1 MSWEDDP
8 EIQKQLRARSVRGK
22 LLRSAVI
29 WGPIFLLALAGTVFY
44 TVDILV
50 LDREYGATWVLVT
63 ILAILA
69 VLFGF
74 QAVQSLMDFFDHP
87 RTELGY
93 VTRRW
98 ARSDSL
104 VVRSH
109 YMRLERKILRGDAY
123 LLAEIKEGDYVEAT
137 FYPHSAVLVWVEKR
151 PEPEKPEAGESP
163 PPGRPGWDGPV
174 QRKP

>member
-1 MSWEDDP
+1 M
-8 EIQKQLRARSVRGK
+8 RARSVRGK
-22 LLRSAVI
+22 LLRSAII
-29 WGPIFLLALAGTVFY
+29 WGPLFLITLAGTLFY
-44 TVDILV
+44 TADILFM
-50 LDREYGATWVLVT
+50 DRENGGTWVLVT
-63 ILAILA
+63 IVAILA

-74 QAVQSLMDFFDHP
+74 QAVQSVLDFFEKP
-87 RTELGY
+87 RTERGY

-109 YMRLERKILRGDAY
+109 YMRLERKILRGDAF

-151 PEPEKPEAGESP
+151 PEPGKPGPGETP
-163 PPGRPGWDGPV
+163 TPGHPRLDGPI
-174 QRKP
+174 QRNR

>member
-22 LLRSAVI
+22 LLRSAII
-29 WGPIFLLALAGTVFY
+29 WGPLFLLALAGTVFY
-44 TVDILV
+44 TVDILFM
-50 LDREYGATWVLVT
+50 DRENGATWVLVT
-63 ILAILA
+63 ILAILTI
-69 VLFGF
+69 LFGF
-74 QAVQSLMDFFDHP
+74 QAIQSVLDLFDKP
-87 RTELGY
+87 RTESGY

-109 YMRLERKILRGDAY
+109 YMRLENKILRGDAF
-123 LLAEIKEGDYVEAT
+123 LLAEIKEGNYVEAT

-151 PEPEKPEAGESP
+151 PEPEKPEAGESS
-163 PPGRPGWDGPV
+163 PPGRPGWDGPI
-174 QRKP
+174 QRRP

>member
-1 MSWEDDP
+1 MSWQDDP
-8 EIQKQLRARSVRGK
+8 EIQKEMRARSVRGK

-29 WGPIFLLALAGTVFY
+29 WGPLFLITLAGTLFY
-44 TVDILV
+44 TADILFM
-50 LDREYGATWVLVT
+50 DREYGATWVLVT
-63 ILAILA
+63 IVGILA

-74 QAVQSLMDFFDHP
+74 QAVQSVLDFFDKP
-87 RTELGY
+87 RTERGY

-137 FYPHSAVLVWVEKR
+137 FYPHSAVLVWVDKA
-151 PEPEKPEAGESP
+151 EPPKAGEGGTP
-163 PPGRPGWDGPV
+163 TEAPRWDGPI
-174 QRKP
+174 QRNR

>member
-1 MSWEDDP
+1 VSWQDDP
-8 EIQKQLRARSVRGK
+8 ELQKQMRARSVRGK

-29 WGPIFLLALAGTVFY
+29 WGPLFLITLAGTLFY
-44 TVDILV
+44 TADILFM
-50 LDREYGATWVLVT
+50 DREYGGTWVLVT
-63 ILAILA
+63 IVGILA

-74 QAVQSLMDFFDHP
+74 QAVQSVLDFFDKP
-87 RTELGY
+87 RTESGY

-123 LLAEIKEGDYVEAT
+123 LLAGIKEGDYVEAT
-137 FYPHSAVLVWVEKR
+137 FYPHSAVLVWVDR
-151 PEPEKPEAGESP
+151 AEPPTAGEGGAPSEAP
-163 PPGRPGWDGPV
+163 QWDGPI
-174 QRKP
+174 QRNR

>member
-1 MSWEDDP
+1 MSWQDDP
-8 EIQKQLRARSVRGK
+8 EIQKQVRARSVRGK

-29 WGPIFLLALAGTVFY
+29 WGPLFLITLAGTLFY
-44 TVDILV
+44 TADILFM
-50 LDREYGATWVLVT
+50 DRENGGTWVLVT
-63 ILAILA
+63 IVGILA

-74 QAVQSLMDFFDHP
+74 QAVQSVLDFFEKP
-87 RTELGY
+87 RTESGY

-137 FYPHSAVLVWVEKR
+137 FYPHSAVLVWVDKR
-151 PEPEKPEAGESP
+151 PEPPKEEAT
-163 PPGRPGWDGPV
+163 PGRAAPPRSDGPI
-174 QRKP
+174 QRNR

>member
-1 MSWEDDP
+1 VSWQDDP
-8 EIQKQLRARSVRGK
+8 ELQKQMRVRSVRGK
-22 LLRSAVI
+22 ILRSAI
-29 WGPIFLLALAGTVFY
+29 LWGPLFLTALGGTVFY
-44 TVDILV
+44 TADILF
-50 LDREYGATWVLVT
+50 LDRENGGTWVLVT
-63 ILAILA
+63 IVGILA

-74 QAVQSLMDFFDHP
+74 QAVQAALDVFDKP
-87 RTELGY
+87 RTESGY

-137 FYPHSAVLVWVEKR
+137 YYSHSAVLVWVDKR
-151 PEPEKPEAGESP
+151 PEPPRDETQPGPDAP
-163 PPGRPGWDGPV
+163 PYGDGPS
-174 QRKP
+174 QR